1 MALRRLVSVAALA
14 LACTRPPPV
23 AAPPPQR
30 AQRCADVDP
39 ARQCAVVADSP
50 VAWRC
55 EGEGCCPAGAPDGA
69 VSLDYVAVSEPQGDW
84 SHMLSGLWYDRAR
97 GAWLALQDNV
107 PAVVWMRPDADDFT
121 RWTGGPTGI
130 AVAPHG
136 SLEALTGL
144 ADGGLVVGDE
154 DELDAHPPGPH
165 LFRVSAADAGV
176 SSPAGARIEVPAHL
190 RRACDNSGFEAVSAA
205 PDGRYLV
212 AAMER
217 ALTGDE
223 PGVVRV
229 LVSDLATGAQRERA
243 YRVGPDCWC
252 DGVATSVG
260 VAELVAL
267 SSTHALVLERAWRRD
282 RGSCARIFLTDLAGG
297 DDVTD
302 REHLD
307 ASVRVAP
314 KRLVLDLATL
324 PRDAGLTAA
333 VGQTH
338 PLLGNYEGMAL
349 GPCMADGRRAVVL
362 VTDDNHDSVQRLHLP
377 PQPRRVLT
385 LGARGL

>member
-1 MALRRLVSVAALA
+1 MALRRLVALVALA
-14 LACTRPPPV
+14 LACTRRPPV
-23 AAPPPQR
+23 TAPAPPR
-30 AQRCADVDP
+30 ADRCAAVDP
-39 ARQCAVVADSP
+39 ARSCAVADSP
-50 VAWRC
+50 VTWRC
-55 EGEGCCPAGAPDGA
+55 TGAQCCPAVAPDGA
-69 VSLDYVAVSEPQGDW
+69 LSLDYVAASEPVGDW
-84 SHMLSGLWYDRAR
+84 SHMLSGLWYDHER

-107 PAVVWMRPDADDFT
+107 PAVVWMRPDDDTFT
-121 RWTGGPTGI
+121 RWSGGPTGI
-130 AVAPHG
+130 ALAPHG
-136 SLEALTGL
+136 SVEALTGV
-144 ADGGLVVGDE
+144 GGGALIVGDE
-154 DELDAHPPGPH
+154 DDLDARPSGPH
-165 LFRVSAADAGV
+165 LFHTSAADAGV
-176 SSPAGARIEVPAHL
+176 SARAGERIEVPAHL
-190 RRACDNSGFEAVSAA
+190 RRACDNSGFEAASVA
-205 PDGRYLV
+205 PGGRSLV
-212 AAMER
+212 AAVER

-229 LVSDLATGAQRERA
+229 LVTDLATGTQRERA
-243 YRVGPDCWC
+243 YRMGPDCWC
-252 DGVATSVG
+252 DGVDAGVG

-267 SSTHALVLERAWRRD
+267 SATHALVLERAWRRD

-307 ASVRVAP
+307 ATVRVAP

-324 PRDAGLTAA
+324 PRAVGLTAA

-362 VTDDNHDSVQRLHLP
+362 VTDDNDDSVRRLQIP